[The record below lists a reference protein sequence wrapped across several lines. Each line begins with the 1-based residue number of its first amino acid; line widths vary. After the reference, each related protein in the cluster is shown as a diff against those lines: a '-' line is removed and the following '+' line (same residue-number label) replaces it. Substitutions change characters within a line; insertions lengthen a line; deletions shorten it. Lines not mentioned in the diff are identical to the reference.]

1 MSKFPL
7 ISLSWNDAHS
17 PSATEVVNAANLND
31 THGTLRI
38 TTVGWELRHDDT
50 GVTLASEFCGDGDFR
65 GVTFVPKALVAERVE
80 LKAKGPARPRKGAL
94 KDGVEARPVP

>member
-1 MSKFPL
+1 MTKFPL
-7 ISLSWNDAHS
+7 VSLSWNDAHS
-17 PSATEVVNAANLND
+17 PASTEVVNASNLAD
-31 THGTLRI
+31 THGTLLI

-80 LKAKGPARPRKGAL
+80 LRAVKPRATRKVLPETA
-94 KDGVEARPVP
+94 